1 MDYKTITMALL
12 LLGVF
17 PIQGSMKRKM
27 VKRER
32 TMRQRAVRRQETRR
46 DTRVAETQ
54 RERELK
60 AERGAK
66 CASAMASCISL
77 TTVLATI
84 AGFILKL
91 VLTK

>member
-1 MDYKTITMALL
+1 MNYKTVTIALL
-12 LLGVF
+12 LLGTV
-17 PIQGSMKRKM
+17 PLQGIHKRKM

-32 TMRQRAVRRQETRR
+32 TTRQRTVRRQETRR
-46 DTRVAETQ
+46 ETQ

-66 CASAMASCISL
+66 CAGAMASCISL
-77 TTVLATI
+77 TTILATI